1 MNQSKP
7 NSQSDDE
14 YVYWFTKNN
23 YMSNYLDER
32 SRKIIEKLKNK
43 KEY

>member
-1 MNQSKP
+1 MSSKP
-7 NSQSDDE
+7 LSQSDKE

-23 YMSNYLDER
+23 YMSDYLDER
-32 SRKIIEKLKNK
+32 SKKIIEKLRNK